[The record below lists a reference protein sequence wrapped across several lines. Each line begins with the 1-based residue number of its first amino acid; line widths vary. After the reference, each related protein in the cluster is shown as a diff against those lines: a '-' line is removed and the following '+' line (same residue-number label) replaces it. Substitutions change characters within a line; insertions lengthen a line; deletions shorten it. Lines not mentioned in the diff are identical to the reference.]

1 VSNNRLI
8 SNSNETKILKA
19 NLDVEIKIK
28 KNSKTDDVCAASVCH
43 VPMGK
48 YINSFLLCCIKL
60 NLFVI
65 LR

>member
-1 VSNNRLI
+1 MSNNRLI
-8 SNSNETKILKA
+8 SNSHETKILKA

-48 YINSFLLCCIKL
+48 YI
-60 NLFVI
+60 
-65 LR
+65 